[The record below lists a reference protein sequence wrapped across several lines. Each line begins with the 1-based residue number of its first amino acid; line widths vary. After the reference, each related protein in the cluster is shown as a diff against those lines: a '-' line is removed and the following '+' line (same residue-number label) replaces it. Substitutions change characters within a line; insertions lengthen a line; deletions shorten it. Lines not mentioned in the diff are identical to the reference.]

1 MALGYG
7 YVRDDDPVQ
16 INWRE
21 ISKSFTDRIKAD
33 QADRQKRKDDIQ
45 AEYNQLQKDLINKPQ
60 GYNTDLNKVVGSFA
74 NQASV
79 ASLDLLNKLKT
90 GQISEQEYYTKRA
103 NLKSSTENF
112 FLYSNNFNK
121 NYDQY
126 MKLATS
132 NDPDNRLS
140 GKAMFQMGLASDM
153 LDFKNTTAI
162 VDPGTNE
169 LILVKTNE
177 EGNPTNEIVNV
188 SQLGYLSS
196 QEELSYN
203 YKDQID
209 KAIKRKGAKKTRDKD
224 GKETVTIL
232 GATLGSDEAK
242 TTIDALADSL
252 LGDEAQVLSI
262 LYQNGY
268 EFTQDES
275 MKGKDKTIYFDINT
289 NEYDYDRNDAKKILI
304 DDIKGAIPQTVL
316 QPKTVTVDTKKQI
329 EDLLRIQKLEG
340 DINYNQIRTKK
351 LQQEL
356 DLDPVQSEAALNTYF
371 ESNKPSFETILNNKS
386 LSNRQRANQ
395 TVAKLQPL
403 LTRFNLTV
411 DRTSGNKIR
420 ILAPMYNK
428 SGQTL
433 PTTNKTDD
441 IDLNTPIDD
450 IFTYIQNWI
459 VSSQVDPIDK
469 KKGIQGLM
477 KPETQT
483 QTETVEVD
491 YENL

>member
-21 ISKSFTDRIKAD
+21 ISKNFTDRIQAD
-33 QADRQKRKDDIQ
+33 QEDRQKRKDDIQ

-60 GYNTDLNKVVGSFA
+60 GYNTDLNNVVGSFA

-132 NDPDNRLS
+132 NDPNNRLS

-162 VDPGTNE
+162 IDPGTNE
-169 LILVKTNE
+169 LILVKTDE
-177 EGNPTNEIVNV
+177 QGNPTNEIVNV

-209 KAIKRKGAKKTRDKD
+209 KAIKRRGAKKTRDKD

-232 GATLGSDEAK
+232 GAVLDTKEAN

-289 NEYDYDRNDAKKILI
+289 NEYDYDRNDAKNILI
-304 DDIKGAIPQTVL
+304 EDIKTAIPQTILEAPTEDPLDKRLKLAQVQRAEGL
-316 QPKTVTVDTKKQI
+316 AEIVKDEVKDLKLDKDSEDDAVSDITNFVKNEFPIPETFVKNQTNV
-329 EDLLRIQKLEG
+329 EDLLTSGLRNLGYTYGKFNRNFITVNVPGGETFEVNIAGIDDAEG
-340 DINYNQIRTKK
+340 IVNK
-351 LQQEL
+351 
-356 DLDPVQSEAALNTYF
+356 VVEAVF
-371 ESNKPSFETILNNKS
+371 INKPITDI
-386 LSNRQRANQ
+386 
-395 TVAKLQPL
+395 AKLAKVRGVLNPQEEAEETTKQNNGKRPL
-403 LTRFNLTV
+403 
-411 DRTSGNKIR
+411 
-420 ILAPMYNK
+420 P
-428 SGQTL
+428 Q
-433 PTTNKTDD
+433 
-441 IDLNTPIDD
+441 
-450 IFTYIQNWI
+450 
-459 VSSQVDPIDK
+459 
-469 KKGIQGLM
+469 
-477 KPETQT
+477 
-483 QTETVEVD
+483 
-491 YENL
+491 

>member
-21 ISKSFTDRIKAD
+21 ISKNFTDRIQAD

-60 GYNTDLNKVVGSFA
+60 GYNTDLNNVVGSFA

-112 FLYSNNFNK
+112 FLYSNNFNE
-121 NYDQY
+121 NYDKY

-132 NDPDNRLS
+132 NDPNNRLS

-162 VDPGTNE
+162 IDPGTNE
-169 LILVKTNE
+169 LILVKTDDQ
-177 EGNPTNEIVNV
+177 GNPTNEIVNV

-209 KAIKRKGAKKTRDKD
+209 KAIKRRGAKRTRDKN
-224 GKETVTIL
+224 GKETITIL
-232 GATLGSDEAK
+232 GATLGTDEAN

-289 NEYDYDRNDAKKILI
+289 NEYDYDRNDAKNILI
-304 DDIKGAIPQTVL
+304 EDIKTAIPQTILEAPTEDPLDKRLKLAQVQRAEGL
-316 QPKTVTVDTKKQI
+316 AEIVKDEVKDLKLDKDSEDDAVSDITNFVKNEFPIPETFVKNQTNVK
-329 EDLLRIQKLEG
+329 DLLTSGLRNLGYTYGKYNRNFITVNVPGGETFEVNIAEIDDAEG
-340 DINYNQIRTKK
+340 IVNK
-351 LQQEL
+351 
-356 DLDPVQSEAALNTYF
+356 VVEAVF
-371 ESNKPSFETILNNKS
+371 INKPITDI
-386 LSNRQRANQ
+386 
-395 TVAKLQPL
+395 AKLAKVRGVLNPQEEAEETTKQNNGKRPL
-403 LTRFNLTV
+403 
-411 DRTSGNKIR
+411 
-420 ILAPMYNK
+420 P
-428 SGQTL
+428 Q
-433 PTTNKTDD
+433 
-441 IDLNTPIDD
+441 
-450 IFTYIQNWI
+450 
-459 VSSQVDPIDK
+459 
-469 KKGIQGLM
+469 
-477 KPETQT
+477 
-483 QTETVEVD
+483 
-491 YENL
+491 

>member
-21 ISKSFTDRIKAD
+21 ISKNFTDRIQAD

-60 GYNTDLNKVVGSFA
+60 GYNTDLNNVVGSFA

-112 FLYSNNFNK
+112 FLYSNNFNE
-121 NYDQY
+121 NYDKY

-132 NDPDNRLS
+132 NDPNNRLS

-162 VDPGTNE
+162 IDPGTNE
-169 LILVKTNE
+169 LILVKTDE
-177 EGNPTNEIVNV
+177 QGNPTNEIVNV

-209 KAIKRKGAKKTRDKD
+209 KAIKRRGAKRTRDKN
-224 GKETVTIL
+224 GKETITIL
-232 GATLGSDEAK
+232 GATLGTDEAN

-289 NEYDYDRNDAKKILI
+289 NEYDYDRNDAKNILI
-304 DDIKGAIPQTVL
+304 EDIKTAIPQTILEAPTEDPLDKRLKLAQVQRAEGL
-316 QPKTVTVDTKKQI
+316 AEIVKDEVKDLKLDKDSEDDAVSDITNFVKNEFPIPETFVKNQTNVK
-329 EDLLRIQKLEG
+329 DLLTSGLRNLGYTYGKYNRNFITVNVPGGETFEVNIAEIDDAEG
-340 DINYNQIRTKK
+340 IVNK
-351 LQQEL
+351 
-356 DLDPVQSEAALNTYF
+356 VVEAVF
-371 ESNKPSFETILNNKS
+371 INKPITDI
-386 LSNRQRANQ
+386 
-395 TVAKLQPL
+395 AKLAKVRGVLNPQKEAEETTKQNNGKRPL
-403 LTRFNLTV
+403 
-411 DRTSGNKIR
+411 
-420 ILAPMYNK
+420 P
-428 SGQTL
+428 Q
-433 PTTNKTDD
+433 
-441 IDLNTPIDD
+441 
-450 IFTYIQNWI
+450 
-459 VSSQVDPIDK
+459 
-469 KKGIQGLM
+469 
-477 KPETQT
+477 
-483 QTETVEVD
+483 
-491 YENL
+491 

>member
-21 ISKSFTDRIKAD
+21 ISKNFTDRIQAD

-60 GYNTDLNKVVGSFA
+60 GYNTDLNNVVGSFA

-112 FLYSNNFNK
+112 FLYSNNFNE
-121 NYDQY
+121 NYDKY

-132 NDPDNRLS
+132 NDPNNRLS

-162 VDPGTNE
+162 IDPGTNE
-169 LILVKTNE
+169 LILVKTDE
-177 EGNPTNEIVNV
+177 QGNPTNEIVNV

-209 KAIKRKGAKKTRDKD
+209 KAIKRRGAKKTRDKD

-232 GATLGSDEAK
+232 GAVLDTEEAN

-289 NEYDYDRNDAKKILI
+289 NEYDYDRNDAKNILI
-304 DDIKGAIPQTVL
+304 EDIKTAIPQTILEAPTEDTLDKRLKDAQVRRAEAL
-316 QPKTVTVDTKKQI
+316 ASIAEEELADLKLDDDTKDNAVKQLTGFVVSNFPSSPENFVKNSNQI
-329 EDLLRIQKLEG
+329 EKLVSKGLSEFG
-340 DINYNQIRTKK
+340 LNYSTSTKDKITVKVPGGLPINVDISQANTADDIVLEVAKAIFKNKDIVDIAKLAKVTAAFAPEKTTGEPRTK
-351 LQQEL
+351 E
-356 DLDPVQSEAALNTYF
+356 E
-371 ESNKPSFETILNNKS
+371 
-386 LSNRQRANQ
+386 
-395 TVAKLQPL
+395 
-403 LTRFNLTV
+403 
-411 DRTSGNKIR
+411 
-420 ILAPMYNK
+420 
-428 SGQTL
+428 
-433 PTTNKTDD
+433 
-441 IDLNTPIDD
+441 
-450 IFTYIQNWI
+450 
-459 VSSQVDPIDK
+459 DK
-469 KKGIQGLM
+469 KRRPL
-477 KPETQT
+477 P
-483 QTETVEVD
+483 
-491 YENL
+491 

>member
-21 ISKSFTDRIKAD
+21 ISKNFTDRIQAD

-60 GYNTDLNKVVGSFA
+60 GYNTDLNNVVGSFA

-112 FLYSNNFNK
+112 FLYSNNFNE
-121 NYDQY
+121 NYDKY

-132 NDPDNRLS
+132 NDPNNRLS

-162 VDPGTNE
+162 IDPGTNE
-169 LILVKTNE
+169 LILVKTDE
-177 EGNPTNEIVNV
+177 QGNPTNEIVNV

-209 KAIKRKGAKKTRDKD
+209 KAIKRRGAKRTRDKN
-224 GKETVTIL
+224 GKETITIL
-232 GATLGSDEAK
+232 GATLGTDEAN

-289 NEYDYDRNDAKKILI
+289 NEYDYDRNDAKNILI
-304 DDIKGAIPQTVL
+304 EDIKTAIPQTILEAPTEDPLDKRLKLAQVQRAEGL
-316 QPKTVTVDTKKQI
+316 AEIVKDEVKDLKLDKDSEDDAVSDITNFVKNEFPIPETFVKNQTNVK
-329 EDLLRIQKLEG
+329 DLLTSGLRNLGYTYGKYNRNFITVNVPGGETFEVNIAEIDDAEG
-340 DINYNQIRTKK
+340 IVNK
-351 LQQEL
+351 
-356 DLDPVQSEAALNTYF
+356 VVEAVF
-371 ESNKPSFETILNNKS
+371 INKPITDI
-386 LSNRQRANQ
+386 
-395 TVAKLQPL
+395 AKLAKVRGVLNPQEEAEETTKQNNGKRPL
-403 LTRFNLTV
+403 
-411 DRTSGNKIR
+411 
-420 ILAPMYNK
+420 P
-428 SGQTL
+428 Q
-433 PTTNKTDD
+433 
-441 IDLNTPIDD
+441 
-450 IFTYIQNWI
+450 
-459 VSSQVDPIDK
+459 
-469 KKGIQGLM
+469 
-477 KPETQT
+477 
-483 QTETVEVD
+483 
-491 YENL
+491 